1 MDIREFKYQE
11 KHTKKTLLASFGVF
25 IGKRKVNDFCIYL
38 FQMPSFYVEMYF
50 DEEEGEIGYM
60 RAFSN
65 TNALQ
70 PYLDAIDISEIF
82 AEMVG

>member
-25 IGKRKVNDFCIYL
+25 IGKRTVNDFSIYL

-50 DEEEGEIGYM
+50 DDEEGEIGYM

-70 PYLDAIDISEIF
+70 PYLDAIDISEIY